1 MSFNVKEQEDDSIEI
16 LFDGL
21 ETLKIFAKLI
31 KKENILNVKF
41 LDVCSINNTIKYTL
55 KGSSNAMN
63 KIVLIAF
70 LDKTIKILEAKK
82 NKIQIIVNSVPELE
96 NRNFPKD
103 RLGEVNPLDI
113 LEVYWKTLYQDRYK
127 IKIR

>member
-1 MSFNVKEQEDDSIEI
+1 MKEQGDDSIEI

-113 LEVYWKTLYQDRYK
+113 LEVYWKKVYQDRYK

>member
-1 MSFNVKEQEDDSIEI
+1 MKEQGDDSIEI

-41 LDVCSINNTIKYTL
+41 LDVCSINDTIKYTL
-55 KGSSNAMN
+55 KGSSNAMDR
-63 KIVLIAF
+63 IGLIAF

>member
-1 MSFNVKEQEDDSIEI
+1 MKEQGDDSIEI

-82 NKIQIIVNSVPELE
+82 NKIQIIVNSVPKLE

-103 RLGEVNPLDI
+103 RLGEVNPLGI

>member
-1 MSFNVKEQEDDSIEI
+1 
-16 LFDGL
+16 
-21 ETLKIFAKLI
+21 
-31 KKENILNVKF
+31 
-41 LDVCSINNTIKYTL
+41 
-55 KGSSNAMN
+55 MN

-103 RLGEVNPLDI
+103 RQSERNPLDI

>member
-1 MSFNVKEQEDDSIEI
+1 MKEQGDDSIEI

-63 KIVLIAF
+63 LIGLIAF
-70 LDKTIKILEAKK
+70 
-82 NKIQIIVNSVPELE
+82 
-96 NRNFPKD
+96 
-103 RLGEVNPLDI
+103 
-113 LEVYWKTLYQDRYK
+113 
-127 IKIR
+127 

>member
-1 MSFNVKEQEDDSIEI
+1 MSFNVKEQGDDSIEI